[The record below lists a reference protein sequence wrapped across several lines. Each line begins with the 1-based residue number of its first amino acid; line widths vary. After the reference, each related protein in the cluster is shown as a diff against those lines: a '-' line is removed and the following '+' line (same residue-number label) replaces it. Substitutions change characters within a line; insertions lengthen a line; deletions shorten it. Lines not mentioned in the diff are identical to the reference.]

1 MSSVRACLLGAL
13 LAASGLAAGWIV
25 GRSHVAMPMH
35 AAPPLQSGG
44 QKNAG
49 RPILYYRDPMGGATS
64 PVPAKDAM
72 GMAFLPVYGS
82 QDPEA
87 PGMVSLSPR
96 LVQET
101 GVRTA
106 VATRHDMEP
115 TIRVV
120 GTLRMAEPAQSVVS
134 PRFSG
139 WVERVFANA
148 TGETVRKGSPLLTLY
163 SPEVAHIE
171 AEYQFAGGDGT
182 SADGTLQSLRAL
194 GVPEEE
200 LARLK
205 RERRVNDHI
214 VLRAPA
220 DGTILEKG
228 AVAGARF
235 APGTVLYSLADLS
248 RLWLIA
254 DVYEDDLPWILPGQN
269 AVIHFVAWPGR
280 AFAGRIDFVY
290 PTVAEQT
297 RTARVR
303 IVLPDPQ
310 GVLKPGMF
318 ASAAIGGRIRR
329 NVLTVPA
336 SAILD
341 DGVRETVLIAQ
352 SGGHFLP
359 RQVRTGLRAGDEVEI
374 LSGLTEGERIVTSA
388 TFLIDSESN
397 LRAAF
402 GRMAGDVMQTGATR
416 E

>member
-1 MSSVRACLLGAL
+1 
-13 LAASGLAAGWIV
+13 
-25 GRSHVAMPMH
+25 
-35 AAPPLQSGG
+35 
-44 QKNAG
+44 
-49 RPILYYRDPMGGATS
+49 
-64 PVPAKDAM
+64 M

-82 QDPEA
+82 QGPEA

-115 TIRVV
+115 TIRIV

-139 WVERVFANA
+139 WVERVFADA
-148 TGETVRKGSPLLTLY
+148 TGETVRKGNPLLTVY

-235 APGTVLYSLADLS
+235 APGTILYSLADLS

-254 DVYEDDLPWILPGQN
+254 DVYEDDLPWILAGQN

-303 IVLPDPQ
+303 IVLPDPR

-336 SAILD
+336 SAVLD
-341 DGVRETVLIAQ
+341 DGVRETVLIAR

-374 LSGLTEGERIVTSA
+374 LSGLTEGERVVTSA

-402 GRMAGDVMQTGATR
+402 GRMAGDVTKTGAAR